1 MADIVLSEDVR
12 AVLRMA
18 TMSADL
24 VVLPA
29 GQLERGLYERV
40 AKALKLVGGRW
51 HRGRKGFVF
60 ADDPR
65 DLLELALADGKVLDQ
80 KKRLQS
86 FYTPPD
92 LADEI
97 ARMADVRGHRVL
109 EPSAGHGSLVD
120 ACLLHGA
127 MFVRCF
133 DIDPKCLSSL
143 VGPKR
148 DVEIADFLAVE
159 PYDKFMRVVM
169 NPPFARGQAVKHLAQ
184 AKRWLDRHGVLLCV
198 LPDVD
203 NEKVDALGARVVRRF
218 AGGAFADSGTNVP
231 TRLVRIY
238 G

>member
-1 MADIVLSEDVR
+1 MADVVLDEDVR
-12 AVLRMA
+12 KVLLRS

-24 VVLPA
+24 VRLPA
-29 GQLERGLYERV
+29 GQLKRKLYERV
-40 AKALKLVGGRW
+40 AKALKLAGGRW
-51 HRGRKGFVF
+51 HRGRNGFLF

-65 DLLELALADGKVLDQ
+65 ELLEVALADGKVLDQ

-86 FYTPPD
+86 FYTPPA

-97 ARMADVRGHRVL
+97 VGLANVRGHRVL

-120 ACLLHGA
+120 ACLQHGA

-133 DIDPKCLSSL
+133 EVDPKCRASL
-143 VGPKR
+143 VGRKR

-169 NPPFARGQAVKHLAQ
+169 NPPFSGGQAVKHLAQ
-184 AKRWLDRHGVLLCV
+184 AKRWLDRRGTLLCV

-203 NEKVDALGARVVRRF
+203 NDKVDALGAVVVRRF

-231 TRLVRIY
+231 TRLVRIC